1 MFIILKMLSWSSK
14 AFMIGARVSAASTLV
29 LEKTEE
35 EELSPRILELRKKI
49 KNSEYID
56 SAIMRIAQVISNK
69 LMENSEELRIR
80 KE

>member
-1 MFIILKMLSWSSK
+1 
-14 AFMIGARVSAASTLV
+14 MIGARVSAASTLV

>member
-1 MFIILKMLSWSSK
+1 MT
-14 AFMIGARVSAASTLV
+14 GARVSSTATMV
-29 LEKTEE
+29 LEKTEV

-49 KNSEYID
+49 QNSEYID

>member
-1 MFIILKMLSWSSK
+1 
-14 AFMIGARVSAASTLV
+14 MIGARVSAASTLV

-49 KNSEYID
+49 KNSDYID